1 MLTAVKSVEKTH
13 PDLTF
18 NPFTKSESNFCDGS
32 SKIPIFFAQNSIRP
46 TDSPPEF
53 LIRVG
58 TNI

>member
-1 MLTAVKSVEKTH
+1 VLTAVESVEKTH
-13 PDLTF
+13 PDLTL
-18 NPFTKSESNFCDGS
+18 NPFTKSEFNFCDGS
-32 SKIPIFFAQNSIRP
+32 SKIPIFSVQNPIHP